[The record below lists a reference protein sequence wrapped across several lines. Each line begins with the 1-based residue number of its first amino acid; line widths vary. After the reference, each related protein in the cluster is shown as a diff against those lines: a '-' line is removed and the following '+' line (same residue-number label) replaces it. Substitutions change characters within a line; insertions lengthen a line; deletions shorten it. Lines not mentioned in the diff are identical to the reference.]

1 MEVGD
6 GNIQQLVHVATV
18 RHEAMTR
25 GRHHARPC
33 RRIAMRAIDCATKS
47 KSEMSFHEAGRGVGE
62 TMRRE
67 EERKGEKRREKD
79 RRGEERRRKR
89 LIHSRSARMQE
100 LRQMKLH
107 LDTPKLEQEREGR
120 PRQKSKKREKY
131 MVALSRPTCAR
142 VPAPTRYG

>member
-1 MEVGD
+1 VEVGE

-62 TMRRE
+62 TI
-67 EERKGEKRREKD
+67 EERKGEKRR
-79 RRGEERRRKR
+79 GEERR
-89 LIHSRSARMQE
+89 E
-100 LRQMKLH
+100 
-107 LDTPKLEQEREGR
+107 EERD
-120 PRQKSKKREKY
+120 
-131 MVALSRPTCAR
+131 
-142 VPAPTRYG
+142 

>member
-1 MEVGD
+1 MCLKMEARE

-47 KSEMSFHEAGRGVGE
+47 KSGMSFHEAGRGVGE

-67 EERKGEKRREKD
+67 EERKGEKRR
-79 RRGEERRRKR
+79 GEE
-89 LIHSRSARMQE
+89 
-100 LRQMKLH
+100 
-107 LDTPKLEQEREGR
+107 
-120 PRQKSKKREKY
+120 KREEE
-131 MVALSRPTCAR
+131 RD
-142 VPAPTRYG
+142 